1 MRIILSFCA
10 ILCSRTLTDNI
21 ENFCFSCIWNQII
34 TSVLCV
40 YSNNP
45 YFQYWQS
52 LAGCLIA
59 TVLLRISSHP
69 LWFGSCLLLRTGGKK
84 KKKSTLKLPWYLFI
98 RERGWILN
106 MFVVFFCCCCFVLE
120 YCFLRLKDHGKE
132 WSEGGG
138 KNALTSKTF
147 LVLL

>member
-106 MFVVFFCCCCFVLE
+106 MFVVFFLLLFCFRILFFE
-120 YCFLRLKDHGKE
+120 AQRPWKRME
-132 WSEGGG
+132 WGRGE
-138 KNALTSKTF
+138 KCLDI
-147 LVLL
+147 

>member
-69 LWFGSCLLLRTGGKK
+69 LWFGSWLLLRTGGKK

-106 MFVVFFCCCCFVLE
+106 MFVVFFLLLFCFRILFFWGSKTMEKNGV
-120 YCFLRLKDHGKE
+120 R
-132 WSEGGG
+132 EGG
-138 KNALTSKTF
+138 KMPWHLKHF
-147 LVLL
+147 

>member
-40 YSNNP
+40 YSSLL

-69 LWFGSCLLLRTGGKK
+69 LWFGSCLLLRTGGEKK

-106 MFVVFFCCCCFVLE
+106 MFVVFFFLLLFCFRILFFE
-120 YCFLRLKDHGKE
+120 AQRPWKRME
-132 WSEGGG
+132 WGRGE
-138 KNALTSKTF
+138 KCLDI
-147 LVLL
+147 

>member
-106 MFVVFFCCCCFVLE
+106 MFVVFFFLLLFCFRILFFE
-120 YCFLRLKDHGKE
+120 AQRPWKRME
-132 WSEGGG
+132 WGRGE
-138 KNALTSKTF
+138 KCLDI
-147 LVLL
+147 

>member
-69 LWFGSCLLLRTGGKK
+69 LWFGSCLLLRTGGEKK

-106 MFVVFFCCCCFVLE
+106 MFVVFFFLLLFCFRILFFE
-120 YCFLRLKDHGKE
+120 AQRPWKRME
-132 WSEGGG
+132 WGRGE
-138 KNALTSKTF
+138 KCLDI
-147 LVLL
+147 